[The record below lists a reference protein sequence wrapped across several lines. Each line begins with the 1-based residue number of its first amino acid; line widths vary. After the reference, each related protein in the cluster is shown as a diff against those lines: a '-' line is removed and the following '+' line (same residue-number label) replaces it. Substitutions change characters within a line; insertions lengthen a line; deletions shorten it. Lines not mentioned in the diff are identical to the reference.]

1 MKVERVISKDVFDYL
16 VNIEAEKFLAEK
28 KRYLHYL
35 FEKSNPKHLE
45 LDKDLKNDKL
55 KDIIRDEGM
64 QNLNMDN

>member
-1 MKVERVISKDVFDYL
+1 MSLIISLILKLKNFS
-16 VNIEAEKFLAEK
+16 AEK

-45 LDKDLKNDKL
+45 LDKDFNDYLKNDRL
-55 KDIIRDEGM
+55 KDIVRDEGM